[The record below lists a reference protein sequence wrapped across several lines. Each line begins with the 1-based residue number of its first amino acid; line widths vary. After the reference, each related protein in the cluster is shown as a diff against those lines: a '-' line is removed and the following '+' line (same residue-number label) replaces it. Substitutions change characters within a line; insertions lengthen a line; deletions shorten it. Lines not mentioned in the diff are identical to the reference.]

1 MEFCGEK
8 NKFKVGETVYII
20 TRDSEIEG
28 IILDEGIL
36 GSKLSTWYF
45 SYLVEFKYE
54 GKSRRE
60 WFIEPLLKKIN
71 N

>member
-1 MEFCGEK
+1 MEFCGK
-8 NKFKVGETVYII
+8 KPQFKVGETVCID

-28 IILDEGIL
+28 TILDEGIL

-45 SYLVEFKYE
+45 SYLVEFEYN
-54 GKSRRE
+54 GKPHKE